1 MLAASDFDAL
11 RVKAVIFDVDGTL
24 ADTERDGQKWLRKT
38 EQWNKWKLWASRWT
52 EDGLASRSY
61 R

>member
-1 MLAASDFDAL
+1 MIPDLP
-11 RVKAVIFDVDGTL
+11 
-24 ADTERDGQKWLRKT
+24 QKWLRKT

-52 EDGLASRSY
+52 DDGLASRSY